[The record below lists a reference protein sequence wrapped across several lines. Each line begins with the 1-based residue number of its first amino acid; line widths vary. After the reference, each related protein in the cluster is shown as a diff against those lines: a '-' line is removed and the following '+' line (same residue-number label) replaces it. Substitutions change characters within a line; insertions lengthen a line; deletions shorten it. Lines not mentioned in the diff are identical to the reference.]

1 MANVVAMIGTVRLI
15 AVMDIMMLMVALIVA
30 IYRFPRWQ

>member
-1 MANVVAMIGTVRLI
+1 MIGTVRLI